1 MERPSEKERAIREEG
16 RRRAEETGGRR
27 PTQRKAI
34 PIAIAGAQ
42 CAALSVL
49 SWRATTAAATF
60 VVVDAAVGGDGV
72 GGERSTP
79 VPVRPRRRCERR
91 SLRTLLPGVRFSPP
105 RVPRFQSPP
114 STPFNSASDAIQLHP
129 DVFPLRRSQE
139 RRGWRTPGAAR
150 CCCITSP
157 SAAAS
162 RSRRCSS

>member
-114 STPFNSASDAIQLHP
+114 STPFNSTPTYSLSAGRRNVAAGARPGQRDAA
-129 DVFPLRRSQE
+129 V
-139 RRGWRTPGAAR
+139 
-150 CCCITSP
+150 
-157 SAAAS
+157 
-162 RSRRCSS
+162 